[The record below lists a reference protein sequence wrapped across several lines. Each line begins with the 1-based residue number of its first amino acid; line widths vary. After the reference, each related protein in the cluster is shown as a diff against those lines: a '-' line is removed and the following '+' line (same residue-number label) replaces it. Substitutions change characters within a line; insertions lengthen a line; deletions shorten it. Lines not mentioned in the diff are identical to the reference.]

1 MKNKITHEKLIKLG
15 FSHSEK
21 EETTAAPFTDKYT
34 LGNIIVIKNK
44 NLSNL
49 SHAIGYQQEDA
60 ETEENLLIIF
70 KWVTSINII
79 KKLIKLLTH

>member
-1 MKNKITHEKLIKLG
+1 MRNKITHEKLIKLG
-15 FSHSEK
+15 FSHT
-21 EETTAAPFTDKYT
+21 EEEDKTQSPFTDKYT

-49 SHAIGYQQEDA
+49 SHAICYQQKDT
-60 ETEENLLIIF
+60 ETEKTSLIIF

-79 KKLIKLLTH
+79 KNLIKLLTP